1 MSLRAAGAAIL
12 ALSTLFGAGC
22 GGGDAGPAVS
32 GEPISVQELARSAS
46 TTADAASGR
55 FSFEVAATLPG
66 SSERFAMSG
75 EGAFDAASKRARF
88 AVDMSSVAKVLGG
101 FIPGLAGPNAVDL
114 PDFDDPD
121 GWKIELVQDGKVEY
135 VRFPAI
141 DDQLPAGTSWLR
153 GADGISAGAVDFR
166 QFTSG
171 DPREALDALRGI
183 AGEIETMGS
192 EDLRGIETTRYR
204 AILDPAELAKARDR
218 EGRSASPSVVER
230 LTRSGVDDIPVHVW
244 IDADGLIKKLT
255 MALSATQPGTTQS
268 SEASISFELWD
279 YGEPVEIAVPPASEV
294 ADASALRG

>member
-1 MSLRAAGAAIL
+1 
-12 ALSTLFGAGC
+12 
-22 GGGDAGPAVS
+22 
-32 GEPISVQELARSAS
+32 
-46 TTADAASGR
+46 
-55 FSFEVAATLPG
+55 
-66 SSERFAMSG
+66 MSG
-75 EGAFDAASKRARF
+75 EGAFDAASERARF

-101 FIPGLAGPNAVDL
+101 FISGLAGPNAADL

-141 DDQLPAGTSWLR
+141 DDQLPVGKSWLR

-171 DPREALDALRGI
+171 DPREALDALQGI
-183 AGEIETMGS
+183 AGDIETLGS
-192 EDLRGIETTRYR
+192 EELRGVETTHYR
-204 AILDPAELAKARDR
+204 ATLDPAELAEARDR
-218 EGRSASPSVVER
+218 EGRSAPPSVVER
-230 LTRSGVDDIPVHVW
+230 LTRSGVDDIPVDVW
-244 IDADGLIKKLT
+244 IDADGLIRKLT